1 MSFKDLCIKVIQNRD
16 SIAAHLCFLGMLCF
30 NLINVFLSCFFMFT
44 YDGGTEDVKSYY
56 EIRDINMA
64 HNIFSDYI
72 LHTYLF
78 GLLFAFPL
86 AVSLLFVRKIT
97 LNAIMLQL
105 LPILVILGQIV
116 FFE

>member
-1 MSFKDLCIKVIQNRD
+1 MSLKNLCVKIIRNRNK
-16 SIAAHLCFLGMLCF
+16 ITAHLCFWGMLCF

-44 YDGGTEDVKSYY
+44 YDGGTEDAKVYY

-64 HNIFSDYI
+64 HDIFSDYI

-97 LNAIMLQL
+97 LNAVMLQL
-105 LPILVILGQIV
+105 LPILVMLGQIV